1 MKAPNPTFLDR
12 AENIRNKRRLI
23 TLILIA
29 VLAVTVL
36 VVVFVMSVASY
47 QNEYAMLYPDMVGRA
62 TDTTTTLITT
72 TEVTTTTSE
81 TTESS
86 EETTTTETTKLAPS
100 LHTETTPSEE
110 SSSEVTKAADTSPEK
125 LDIEDFNFSSPKT
138 QIASHQKRAV
148 LLDHMKNDIENY
160 IKTVSNSRIS
170 FRYVSLKNGEELGIN
185 ELDPIVPAG
194 TYALPV
200 SIIMN
205 NMAISG
211 GIDPAKVITYEGHAN
226 SAGSYITSKYQTGKK
241 IYLGFLE
248 HLMIASSDNVAY
260 EMLLKELGG
269 LDEVVPKINEI
280 SSYQAYDK
288 SVFYTNYAGKDYK
301 GKGRSTC
308 YDMSNY
314 MCYLYRSY
322 TSNPSG
328 YQSIIN
334 ALANSTVDSP
344 ISSAFKEG
352 TPILHIYGRNKDLHA
367 YTELAIIEMKEPVAV
382 CISIECADE
391 GKVSKAFAQIG
402 SYLSEYITALY

>member
-12 AENIRNKRRLI
+12 AENIRNKRRLV

-36 VVVFVMSVASY
+36 IVVFVMSVASY

-72 TEVTTTTSE
+72 TEITTTTTE

-86 EETTTTETTKLAPS
+86 EETTTETTKLAPS
-100 LHTETTPSEE
+100 LHTETTPEETTSE
-110 SSSEVTKAADTSPEK
+110 STKATDSSPEK
-125 LDIEDFNFSSPKT
+125 LDIEDFHFSSPNT
-138 QIASHQKRAV
+138 QIASHQTRAV

-160 IKTVSNSRIS
+160 IKTIRNSRIS

-200 SIIMN
+200 SIVTN
-205 NMAISG
+205 GMAITG
-211 GIDPAKVITYEGHAN
+211 EIDPAKVITYEGHAN
-226 SAGSYITSKYQTGKK
+226 VSGSYITSKYQEGKQ
-241 IYLGFLE
+241 IYLGYLE
-248 HLMIASSDNVAY
+248 HLMVASNDNVAY

-269 LDEVVPKINEI
+269 LEAVVPKINEI
-280 SSYQAYDK
+280 SSYQSYDK
-288 SVFYTNYAGKDYK
+288 DVFYTNYAGKDYK

-314 MCYLYRSY
+314 MRFLYRSY
-322 TSNPSG
+322 ASNPSG

-334 ALANSTVDSP
+334 ALANSTVESP

-352 TPILHIYGRNKDLHA
+352 TPILHIYGRNKELHA

-382 CISIECADE
+382 CISIECEDE
-391 GKVSKAFAQIG
+391 GKVSKAFADIAK
-402 SYLSEYITALY
+402 YLSDYITALY